1 MTHADRMGVGRPYEM
16 LIAQLPANHG
26 GTCSEYASLGGAGPN
41 IWYVVAA
48 IGLWD
53 VTMPCHNLR

>member
-1 MTHADRMGVGRPYEM
+1 MGVGRPYEM